1 VTDAPPTEP
10 TPAPE
15 ETTPVE
21 FHKPKPVHNWRELLT
36 EIGVVVIGVCIALS
50 AEQAVE
56 WWRWRGQVREARGV
70 IATEMTQNLVGAVI
84 RLRTQGCIERRL
96 DALTDILDAASR
108 SGTLPPVGDIGQPP
122 PRQWRSGSWESVVAA
137 ETATHFP
144 RQELA
149 RLADLYQLV
158 ARMEG
163 MTQFNLQA
171 WSELYAM
178 IGPGRRLNPASEA
191 DLRKALS
198 LARATSR
205 SYASQAITLTVRA
218 QALGLPFSADDLKQ
232 IAIAKKRSMVTPNSR
247 ALPNPIS
254 AICGP
259 IGAVP
264 PRYGQAQL
272 AVVPALSDRAL
283 KTLLDFGSSPP

>member
-1 VTDAPPTEP
+1 MTDTPAEP

-15 ETTPVE
+15 EPPVE
-21 FHKPKPVHNWRELLT
+21 IHKPKPVHNWREFLT
-36 EIGVVVIGVCIALS
+36 ELGTIVLGICIAL
-50 AEQAVE
+50 AGEQVIE
-56 WWRWRGQVREARGV
+56 ELRWHNQVQEARQV
-70 IATEMTQNLVGAVI
+70 IATEMAQNLAGAVL
-84 RLRTQGCIERRL
+84 RLRTEGCIERRL
-96 DALTDILDAASR
+96 DMLTDILDAASR

-149 RLADLYQLV
+149 RLADLYQLM

-178 IGPGRRLNPASEA
+178 IGPGRRLDPASEA

-205 SYASQAITLTVRA
+205 TYASMGMTLFLRTR
-218 QALGLPFSADDLKQ
+218 ALGLPFSGEDLKQ
-232 IAIAKKRSMVTPNSR
+232 IADARREPLAT
-247 ALPNPIS
+247 LPSAAGIGSIS
-254 AICGP
+254 AICDP
-259 IGAVP
+259 LGAVP
-264 PRYGQAQL
+264 PRYGQSQL
-272 AVVPALSDRAL
+272 PLVPTFSDQTL
-283 KTLLDFGSSPP
+283 KTQPDFGAP